1 MQMKT
6 LLPFMVITATVVA
19 CARQPVATT
28 SAPQPPS
35 AGPTPPPASLEVR
48 ATATINDASNTR
60 IGSAT
65 FTDTP
70 AGLLV
75 TITVTGLGIGAHGA
89 HLHTVGKCETPAFAS
104 AGAHFNPAGRQH
116 GFRNKAGH
124 HAGDLPNI
132 VSPPAGAHTV
142 QFMMDEVTLTGR
154 DGLLDG
160 DGASI
165 VIHSAEDDHLTDPAG
180 NSGGRMACGVITMTR

>member
-1 MQMKT
+1 MKS
-6 LLPFMVITATVVA
+6 LLPFLTLGATLVA
-19 CARQPVATT
+19 CASQPVATT
-28 SAPQPPS
+28 SAPQPPA
-35 AGPTPPPASLEVR
+35 AGPTPPPASLDVR
-48 ATATINDASNTR
+48 ATAIINDASNTR
-60 IGSAT
+60 IGNAT
-65 FTDTP
+65 FSDTP

-75 TITVTGLGIGAHGA
+75 TVTVTGLGIGAHGA
-89 HLHTVGKCETPAFAS
+89 HLHTVGICETPAFAS
-104 AGAHFNPAGRQH
+104 AGAHFNPSGRQH

-124 HAGDLPNI
+124 HAGDMPNI

-142 QFMMDEVTLTGR
+142 QFMIDGVSLTGR

-180 NSGGRMACGVITMTR
+180 NSGGRMACGVITMAR

>member
-1 MQMKT
+1 MKS
-6 LLPFMVITATVVA
+6 LLTFMAIGAALAA

-35 AGPTPPPASLEVR
+35 AGPTPPPASLDVR

-75 TITVTGLGIGAHGA
+75 TITVTGLGIGAHGT
-89 HLHTVGKCETPAFAS
+89 HLHTVGKCDTPAFAS
-104 AGAHFNPAGRQH
+104 AGGHFNPSGRQH

-124 HAGDLPNI
+124 HAGDMPNI

-142 QFMMDEVTLTGR
+142 QFMIDGVALSGR

-165 VIHSAEDDHLTDPAG
+165 VIHSAEDDHQTDPAG
-180 NSGGRMACGVITMTR
+180 NSGGRMACGVITMAR

>member
-1 MQMKT
+1 VST
-6 LLPFMVITATVVA
+6 RLLAVVVLAACTTQATVSTPTP
-19 CARQPVATT
+19 R
-28 SAPQPPS
+28 SPS
-35 AGPTPPPASLEVR
+35 AGPTPPPVALDVR
-48 ATATINDASNTR
+48 GAAIINDASNTR
-60 IGSAT
+60 IGNAA

-89 HLHTVGKCETPAFAS
+89 HLHTVGVCQTPTFAS
-104 AGAHFNPAGRQH
+104 AGAHFNPSGREH

-124 HAGDLPNI
+124 HAGDMPNI

-142 QFMMDEVTLTGR
+142 QFLLDGVTLTGR
-154 DGLLDG
+154 HGLLDS

-165 VIHSAEDDHLTDPAG
+165 VIHSSEDDHLTDPSG
-180 NSGGRMACGVITMTR
+180 NSGGRMACGVITMVR

>member
-1 MQMKT
+1 MKS
-6 LLPFMVITATVVA
+6 LLPFLTLGATLVA
-19 CARQPVATT
+19 CASQPVATT
-28 SAPQPPS
+28 SAPQPPA
-35 AGPTPPPASLEVR
+35 AGPTPPPASLDVR
-48 ATATINDASNTR
+48 ATAIINDASNTR
-60 IGSAT
+60 IGNAT
-65 FTDTP
+65 FSDTP

-75 TITVTGLGIGAHGA
+75 TVTVTGLGIGAHGA
-89 HLHTVGKCETPAFAS
+89 HLHTVGICETPAFAS
-104 AGAHFNPAGRQH
+104 AGAHFNPSGRQH

-124 HAGDLPNI
+124 HAGDMPNI

-142 QFMMDEVTLTGR
+142 QFMIDGVTLTGR

-180 NSGGRMACGVITMTR
+180 NSGGRMACGVITMAR

>member
-1 MQMKT
+1 M
-6 LLPFMVITATVVA
+6 
-19 CARQPVATT
+19 
-28 SAPQPPS
+28 
-35 AGPTPPPASLEVR
+35 R

>member
-1 MQMKT
+1 MKSLLSFLT
-6 LLPFMVITATVVA
+6 LGATLVA
-19 CARQPVATT
+19 CASQPVATT
-28 SAPQPPS
+28 SAPQPPA
-35 AGPTPPPASLEVR
+35 AGPTPPPASLDVR

-60 IGSAT
+60 IGNAT
-65 FTDTP
+65 FSDTP
-70 AGLLV
+70 SGLLV
-75 TITVTGLGIGAHGA
+75 TVTVTGLGIGAHGA
-89 HLHTVGKCETPAFAS
+89 HLHTVGICETPAFAS
-104 AGAHFNPAGRQH
+104 AGAHFNPSGRQH

-124 HAGDLPNI
+124 HAGDMPNI

-142 QFMMDEVTLTGR
+142 QFMIDGVTLTGR

-180 NSGGRMACGVITMTR
+180 NSGGRMACGVITMAR

>member
-1 MQMKT
+1 MKSLLSFLT
-6 LLPFMVITATVVA
+6 LGATLVA
-19 CARQPVATT
+19 CASQPVATT
-28 SAPQPPS
+28 SAPQPPA
-35 AGPTPPPASLEVR
+35 AGPTPPPASLDVR
-48 ATATINDASNTR
+48 ATAIINDASNTR
-60 IGSAT
+60 IGNAT
-65 FTDTP
+65 FSDTP

-75 TITVTGLGIGAHGA
+75 TVTVTGLGIGAHGA
-89 HLHTVGKCETPAFAS
+89 HLHTVGICETPAFAS
-104 AGAHFNPAGRQH
+104 AGAHFNPSGRQH

-124 HAGDLPNI
+124 HAGDMPNI

-142 QFMMDEVTLTGR
+142 QFMIDGVTLTGR

-180 NSGGRMACGVITMTR
+180 NSGGRMACGVITMAR